1 MVLMSIIGWGAAALF
16 WKTLSDVSE
25 KQNMNAY
32 PNLNKKDFDLQN
44 MARGIDPKD
53 VYRIAARCRVPL
65 KDEVLPAYKY
75 TECLSYVRKHA
86 NSPSDVDEF
95 IRQWK
100 KIARQT
106 EQAKAKRI
114 QRENEPNYQQI
125 VNLFKKD
132 IINTNTIILTYN
144 DNWNL
149 TEAEHNERVD
159 NLYRNTYLG
168 ERAVRPPKVRF
179 DPEIYGKRIEVWEV
193 RTRDEDIQD
202 ERQTMARWNRLYYSC
217 CKKCGYPK

>member
-1 MVLMSIIGWGAAALF
+1 MVLMGLIGWGAAALF
-16 WKTLSDVSE
+16 WKTLSDVSTQ
-25 KQNMNAY
+25 KAKNAC
-32 PNLNKKDFDLQN
+32 PTLDDREFDLKN
-44 MARGIDPKD
+44 MARGINPNE
-53 VYRIAARCRVPL
+53 VYKIAARCRVPL
-65 KDEVLPAYKY
+65 KDGILPYYKY
-75 TECLSYVRKHA
+75 KDCLSYVEKHA
-86 NSPSDVDEF
+86 NTPSDVDLF
-95 IRQWK
+95 IKQWK
-100 KIARQT
+100 KVARQT
-106 EQAKAKRI
+106 EQAKAKKI

-125 VNLFKKD
+125 VNMFKKD

-193 RTRDEDIQD
+193 RARDEDIQD
-202 ERQTMARWNRLYYSC
+202 ERQTMARWNRLYNTC